1 MSKSKSNMT
10 ILIKLKFLYCLKF
23 ATLSIIFTEIP
34 ASKNM
39 CFAVSS
45 NYGTTIEIGE
55 YFDGFGRKG
64 EHRRKADVFSE
75 GYIRYKIHK

>member
-10 ILIKLKFLYCLKF
+10 ILIELKFLYCLNF
-23 ATLSIIFTEIP
+23 ATLSIIFAEIS
-34 ASKNM
+34 ASENM
-39 CFAVSS
+39 CFAVSC

-55 YFDGFGRKG
+55 YFNGSGGKG
-64 EHRRKADVFSE
+64 EHRRKADVFSK